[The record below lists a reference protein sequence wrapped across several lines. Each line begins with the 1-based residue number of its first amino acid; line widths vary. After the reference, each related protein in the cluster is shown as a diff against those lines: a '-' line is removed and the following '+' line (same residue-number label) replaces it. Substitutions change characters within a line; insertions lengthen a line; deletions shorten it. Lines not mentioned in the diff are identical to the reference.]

1 MSRPQILPA
10 LVGVALLA
18 TLTGC
23 LPFPLP
29 QRPAPSPSVET
40 IEPDVP
46 VDPAVVEDLMMGAMP
61 VVGSDYDIEEQR
73 GLGELT
79 FGSDWS
85 EIDHNA
91 VREARAVR
99 IITSPGWV
107 GTTSGPAYRLLFEVI
122 YMGSDQAAETAIND
136 FALSVQTP
144 STSTAD
150 DGSSTAT
157 YEPVTTPTGR
167 WPFGAVEQTREISWT
182 TGESAVG
189 WSAHFA
195 VGPFIA
201 LVYTSATPDDAS
213 VAALNAFADEYA
225 PGYVA
230 AVEALPGQLP

>member
-10 LVGVALLA
+10 LVSVALVA

-29 QRPAPSPSVET
+29 QRPSPTPSETVETDAPS
-40 IEPDVP
+40 DL
-46 VDPAVVEDLMMGAMP
+46 AVIEDLMMDAMP
-61 VVGSDYDIEEQR
+61 VVGAEYDIEEQR

-85 EIDHNA
+85 EVDHNA
-91 VREARAVR
+91 AREARAVR
-99 IITSPGWV
+99 IITSPGWT
-107 GTTSGPAYRLLFEVI
+107 GASDGPAYRLLFEII
-122 YMGSDQAAETAIND
+122 YMGTDRAAEAAIND
-136 FALSVQTP
+136 FALSVQHP

-150 DGSSTAT
+150 DGSSSAD
-157 YEPVTTPTGR
+157 YQPAEPTGR
-167 WPFGAVEQTREISWT
+167 WPFGSVEQTRQITWT
-182 TGESAVG
+182 SGESAVG

-213 VAALNAFADEYA
+213 VAAMDAFADEYA
-225 PGYVA
+225 QGYVA
-230 AVEALPGQLP
+230 AVQDLPSRLP